1 MVLFSFRIP
10 GRGMERSQP
19 STKSEIFQFH
29 FCDFEHSH
37 LDLVKLGI
45 KMYYE
50 LGVVDKFHVP
60 REVRHL

>member
-1 MVLFSFRIP
+1 
-10 GRGMERSQP
+10 MERSQP